1 MLITKTVLLVLLF
14 NIYLTDYNYHMY
26 YLGMDLQF
34 KPDRSALMKQKLN
47 NDKTTLLTIK
57 IKSLSTYS
65 FHLKADEVT

>member
-1 MLITKTVLLVLLF
+1 
-14 NIYLTDYNYHMY
+14 MY